1 MKQIDFV
8 SGGNNF
14 VVKLNESYSFSENSV
29 ETTLF
34 KQKKF
39 RKQIQFS
46 CMFLSCHVRI
56 SE

>member
-1 MKQIDFV
+1 MKRIDFV

-29 ETTLF
+29 EKTFF